1 MKRRTLTRWL
11 PLAAVLLLFYAGSCK
26 PKPPAPGA
34 GSPPAG
40 TPGTPAPLR
49 SFAPV
54 PTRVPITHLPGQP
67 TPLPELP
74 G

>member
-1 MKRRTLTRWL
+1 MRRLSRLL
-11 PLAAVLLLFYAGSCK
+11 PIAAVLLLFYAASCK
-26 PKPPAPGA
+26 KKENAAAPSLA
-34 GSPPAG
+34 TPPAG
-40 TPGTPAPLR
+40 TPGTVR

-54 PTRVPITHLPGQP
+54 PTRVPVTHLPGQP